1 MKIFSH
7 QMATFWL
14 CQRVRQSRYPKF
26 SLKLVIRMH
35 PVRAFIRESR
45 TIDLHLQKGQS
56 WIPEKPI
63 GDPLYEI
70 IQVKKSSFFEICNFR

>member
-26 SLKLVIRMH
+26 SLKFVIRMH

-70 IQVKKSSFFEICNFR
+70 IQGKKIIIFRNLQF